1 MTALY
6 WFLSDTQEGFDKDR
20 EKSAGLG
27 MWPNVSQHH
36 NKLHK
41 RPNARIKVGHYHT
54 LPMSKG
60 NLYQAIRKRLGL
72 TRVAF
77 GELIGISPVA
87 LRYRERCKRM
97 YHMCEILA
105 LLQASGMTTEE
116 FAQLLN
122 DIA

>member
-1 MTALY
+1 MRRYAIYSSLI
-6 WFLSDTQEGFDKDR
+6 
-20 EKSAGLG
+20 G
-27 MWPNVSQHH
+27 MWPTVSQHH
-36 NKLHK
+36 NRLHK

-60 NLYQAIRKRLGL
+60 NLYQAIRKRLKM
-72 TRVAF
+72 TRAQF
-77 GELIGISPVA
+77 SEYIGISTTA
-87 LRYRERCKRM
+87 LRYRERVKRM

-105 LLQASGMTTEE
+105 LLQASGMSTDE

>member
-1 MTALY
+1 MHSKA
-6 WFLSDTQEGFDKDR
+6 
-20 EKSAGLG
+20 
-27 MWPNVSQHH
+27 MWPTVSQHH
-36 NKLHK
+36 NRLHK

-60 NLYQAIRKRLGL
+60 NLYQAIRKRLKM
-72 TRVAF
+72 TRVQF
-77 GELIGISPVA
+77 SEYIGISTTA
-87 LRYRERCKRM
+87 LRYRERVKRM